1 MITEGEEGG
10 SDDEEDEEED
20 LGEKLQRLYDT
31 RNDLFFNLRAVEQ
44 SLADLGYA
52 VDTQDVKAA
61 KGQPQTGIRI
71 KGELSFRGRQMA
83 AQYFA
88 LLDEDKDGF
97 LSWDDMRAM
106 RSLAEGATTSLGL
119 LHSPPY
125 LHWESWRM
133 YMDDAGIATDAYGRL
148 DVEAFVQ
155 YRALIE
161 PQQPLARELRMAGL
175 GFLPAL
181 LQQWSTLKVLI
192 AEVLAARSEARAQDE
207 RGLGYDEVQ
216 FVLCNAGI
224 VYTRPDFF
232 SCMLDR
238 ALREKTMEAL
248 LLRHIKRGYAG
259 SPTKYTSHLA
269 SGVIPSKALRIEIE
283 DLKYIKPSELLA
295 WFFAAR
301 PEPKLRTGVYRSLIL
316 VKNQAFRAIRYIDQ
330 VRVGDFPVSPPFP
343 PYLPCPLAI

>member
-1 MITEGEEGG
+1 MRAGGREGGKEEGG
-10 SDDEEDEEED
+10 EDGEEEDGEEEEEEED
-20 LGEKLQRLYDT
+20 LGDKLQRLYDT
-31 RNDLFFNLRAVEQ
+31 RNDLYVNLQAVEQ
-44 SLADLGYA
+44 SLADLGYT

-106 RSLAEGATTSLGL
+106 RSLAEGTTTSMGL

-148 DVEAFVQ
+148 DVDAFVQ

-175 GFLPAL
+175 GFLPPL
-181 LQQWSTLKVLI
+181 LQQWSMLKVLI
-192 AEVLAARSEARAQDE
+192 AEGLPASSEARGQDE
-207 RGLGYDEVQ
+207 RALGYAQVQ
-216 FVLCNAGI
+216 FVQYNPGT
-224 VYTRPDFF
+224 V
-232 SCMLDR
+232 
-238 ALREKTMEAL
+238 
-248 LLRHIKRGYAG
+248 
-259 SPTKYTSHLA
+259 
-269 SGVIPSKALRIEIE
+269 
-283 DLKYIKPSELLA
+283 
-295 WFFAAR
+295 
-301 PEPKLRTGVYRSLIL
+301 
-316 VKNQAFRAIRYIDQ
+316 
-330 VRVGDFPVSPPFP
+330 
-343 PYLPCPLAI
+343 